1 VTPRSHGSKARSTA
15 AAVRAVSF
23 MPGATTLCSAAD
35 DGSVSLWDVAT
46 GDRVAR
52 VAAGH
57 SDYIR
62 ALSRTRRMMMTMML
76 MMMMITMMM
85 MTMMMMMMTMMTGE
99 HEWCCCPSSIGDDPR
114 GENYV
119 VWMFHLCSGCD
130 SRTCFFL
137 PSISRFIFSM
147 LYCSPGP
154 RCCGDGRLRRLR
166 AAVGLA
172 RRRRRR

>member
-62 ALSRTRRMMMTMML
+62 ALSRTRRMMTMMTMMMT
-76 MMMMITMMM
+76 MMMMMMMMMM

-114 GENYV
+114 SENYV

-130 SRTCFFL
+130 SRTY
-137 PSISRFIFSM
+137 FS
-147 LYCSPGP
+147 CP
-154 RCCGDGRLRRLR
+154 R
-166 AAVGLA
+166 
-172 RRRRRR
+172 